1 MENYHLASQEHQ
13 NNPLE
18 TIFQNR
24 SGSMVSNITH
34 NESQQTLKMHNFQTN
49 PLTNNQVAGNH
60 NHQMPPSYQYGLIS
74 QNNNSNSGQVQ
85 ELTSQSNLLN
95 FDYSSMFDS
104 TKNQLSDQ
112 FDIAVNQNGIFQ
124 APKGSLDDSVI
135 SSQSSEMNSNQISG
149 GSEQHHQTYQQFK
162 SQGIKQL
169 LQQSNQNMFSLPDLN
184 ISTQLQS
191 QPNNFE
197 NTQKSVADQ
206 LIEQSKKRIQD
217 ISELMKPP
225 SEVMNTYLKKDY
237 QSQNLQFDDNVQFK
251 PQQFELL
258 KPDLQNDYSLKTQN
272 MQKSTKVM
280 ENELKTL
287 QDKILDLENKLCV
300 TSTTAFSYN
309 NSNQGYM
316 YSLNKIKPKRPETES
331 QDANKR
337 KIKVDI
343 DLNNL
348 SSRVEQDS
356 DFISLQNTKTKKLM
370 KDQFS
375 PQSQF
380 SINSTKNNNK
390 NLQQRIQSK
399 TRSESKDPK
408 SKRNFTPQ
416 RGFTKDTI
424 QSNKLN
430 TSASTNRSKLR
441 NQSKSKLNITGQS
454 NISSR
459 VGKDLLSQREVSR
472 GQNQSSSNL
481 GNIKQQQ
488 QRALSRPQTAQQKPK
503 PIANNRLNQ
512 SRDTTLMDI
521 TNTQN
526 QKRQNNQEESVQSNY
541 KEIASKVVE
550 LQRQIMSLRGKLKM
564 KEGVETENDKLR
576 EELNEMRQKFMD
588 SEKRKQKYKEQ
599 VEDLQVANDRLTKE
613 NKGLKEEIGEL
624 VMGSKKNKAITKAK
638 KTK

>member
-34 NESQQTLKMHNFQTN
+34 NESQQTLKMHHFQTN

-74 QNNNSNSGQVQ
+74 QNNN
-85 ELTSQSNLLN
+85 LN
-95 FDYSSMFDS
+95 AG

-149 GSEQHHQTYQQFK
+149 G
-162 SQGIKQL
+162 
-169 LQQSNQNMFSLPDLN
+169 
-184 ISTQLQS
+184 TQLQS
-191 QPNNFE
+191 QANNFE

-237 QSQNLQFDDNVQFK
+237 QSQNLQFEDNVQFK

-309 NSNQGYM
+309 NSNKGYM
-316 YSLNKIKPKRPETES
+316 YSLNKIKPKRPETDS

-380 SINSTKNNNK
+380 SINSTKNNSK

-416 RGFTKDTI
+416 RGLTKDTI

-488 QRALSRPQTAQQKPK
+488 QRALSRPQTAYQKPK

-564 KEGVETENDKLR
+564 KEGVETENEKLR

-599 VEDLQVANDRLTKE
+599 VEDLQVANDRLAKE

-624 VMGSKKNKAITKAK
+624 VVGSKKNKAIPKAK